1 MFCLQGLDEGK
12 AWPGPP
18 LTSGNMC
25 VRMHAPDPC
34 LLLSSKRRGMLGT
47 ERRGHRRPQSFRNA
61 QLMRKQRGSASL
73 CGPRRPARCGPN
85 KESQGPEE
93 DEPGP

>member
-18 LTSGNMC
+18 LTSWNMC
-25 VRMHAPDPC
+25 APDPC
-34 LLLSSKRRGMLGT
+34 LLSSKRRGMLGT
-47 ERRGHRRPQSFRNA
+47 ERRSHQRPPSFRNA

-73 CGPRRPARCGPN
+73 RTQEACTLRTQQRESRPRRG
-85 KESQGPEE
+85 
-93 DEPGP
+93 

>member
-18 LTSGNMC
+18 LTSCLEHVCAG
-25 VRMHAPDPC
+25 HACMLLPDPC
-34 LLLSSKRRGMLGT
+34 LLSSKRRGMLGT
-47 ERRGHRRPQSFRNA
+47 ERRSHRRPPSFRNA

-73 CGPRRPARCGPN
+73 RTQEACTLRTQKRESRPRRG
-85 KESQGPEE
+85 
-93 DEPGP
+93 

>member
-34 LLLSSKRRGMLGT
+34 LLLSSKSRGMLGT

-73 CGPRRPARCGPN
+73 RTQEACTLRTQKRESRPRRG
-85 KESQGPEE
+85 
-93 DEPGP
+93 